1 MKEILKSLCDSTIN
15 NYRKMTEEFRFD
27 GEYVNQFASLFYSNI
42 GQDCNLQAMKE
53 IRKYFIKNTSRM
65 CYFRGDV
72 LYILSFLISIE
83 SDRATFIEKTIDI
96 YERLKKEGFK
106 ESSYSTLASYI
117 IVKYSKEEEQTN
129 IIKKMYSLYMSMKKE
144 YPDITGE
151 EDYIACAIL
160 AIENISEKELLEGME
175 NILCY
180 FEEKDMFSKNSVQG
194 LIMAFL
200 TNTNNISLSKINE
213 LLVEFERRDMK
224 VSHQFLPFIGATVGK
239 GNAKEYVN
247 KVEEVSQYLCDEEF
261 EYEFYMDRSFR
272 EFMATAIIEFSRKS
286 KAKYINELIAI
297 CVCSFSNSKNQ
308 GIFSEILA

>member
-1 MKEILKSLCDSTIN
+1 MS
-15 NYRKMTEEFRFD
+15 
-27 GEYVNQFASLFYSNI
+27 
-42 GQDCNLQAMKE
+42 
-53 IRKYFIKNTSRM
+53 
-65 CYFRGDV
+65 YFRGEV

-83 SDRATFIEKTIDI
+83 SNRAEFIEKTIDI
-96 YERLKKEGFK
+96 YEKLKEEGFT
-106 ESSYSTLASYI
+106 ESSYLTLASYI
-117 IVKYSKEEEQTN
+117 IVKYSKGKEQAK
-129 IIKKMYSLYMSMKKE
+129 IIKRMHSIYISMKKE

-151 EDYIACAIL
+151 EDYISCAIL
-160 AIENISEKELLEGME
+160 AIEGIEEKELLNSME
-175 NILCY
+175 NILSY
-180 FEEKDMFSKNSVQG
+180 FEEKEMFSKNSVQG

-297 CVCSFSNSKNQ
+297 CVYSFSNSKNQ

>member
-1 MKEILKSLCDSTIN
+1 MKEILKNLCDSTIN
-15 NYRKMTEEFRFD
+15 NYRRMTEEFRFD

-42 GQDCNLQAMKE
+42 GEEFNIQAVKE

-65 CYFRGDV
+65 SYFRGEV

-83 SDRATFIEKTIDI
+83 SNRAEFIEKTIDI
-96 YERLKKEGFK
+96 YEKLKEEGFT

-117 IVKYSKEEEQTN
+117 IVKYSKEKEQAK
-129 IIKKMYSLYMSMKKE
+129 IIERMHRIYISMKKE

-151 EDYIACAIL
+151 EDYISCAIL
-160 AIENISEKELLEGME
+160 AIEGIEEKELLNSME

-180 FEEKDMFSKNSVQG
+180 FEEKEMFSKNSVQG

-200 TNTNNISLSKINE
+200 TNTNNISLNKINE
-213 LLVEFERRDMK
+213 LLLEFERRDMK

-247 KVEEVSQYLCDEEF
+247 KVEEVSQYLCHEEF

-297 CVCSFSNSKNQ
+297 CVYSFSNSKNQ